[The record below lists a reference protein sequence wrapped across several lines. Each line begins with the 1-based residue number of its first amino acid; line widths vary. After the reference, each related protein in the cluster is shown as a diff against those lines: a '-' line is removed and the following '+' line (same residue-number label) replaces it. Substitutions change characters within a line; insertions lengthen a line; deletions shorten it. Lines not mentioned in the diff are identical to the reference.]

1 VECAL
6 DMSVFANLIHREIC
20 VNDQKKKRVRKG
32 EGNPTKVEKFERAL
46 SKKDS
51 SAKEPRL

>member
-1 VECAL
+1 MECAL

-51 SAKEPRL
+51 STKEPRL